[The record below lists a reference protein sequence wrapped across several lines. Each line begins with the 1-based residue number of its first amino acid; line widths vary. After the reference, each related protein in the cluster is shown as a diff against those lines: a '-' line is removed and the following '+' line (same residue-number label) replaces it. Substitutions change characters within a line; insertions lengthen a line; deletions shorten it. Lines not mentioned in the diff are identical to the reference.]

1 MEKNSSVDPED
12 YDGMISDIQMNYA
25 DGKECMDSAYGK
37 SVCPERRRSVV
48 STGERRRTPLGFDS
62 GRSKR
67 IMREPVLRQAFWFVI
82 VKGLKLS

>member
-1 MEKNSSVDPED
+1 M
-12 YDGMISDIQMNYA
+12 YG
-25 DGKECMDSAYGK
+25 SAYGK

-67 IMREPVLRQAFWFVI
+67 IMREPVLRQGILVHNCEGIEIVI
-82 VKGLKLS
+82 NERKKRMYLPV